1 MLSSG
6 GSRAPPRD
14 RRTAEEFAAA
24 LWRET
29 DRSIAED
36 LRRYGEVR
44 RRRGTTLRELPRRN
58 AAYDGPRFDPRS
70 ETRQEQVLALLAEV
84 GPLTRGQVA
93 ERLGIAG
100 GYAYD
105 ALARLRRAGK
115 VVSEEVGPKETG
127 YLWRLAGP
135 IPTSDP

>member
-1 MLSSG
+1 MPHHG
-6 GSRAPPRD
+6 PPRNH
-14 RRTAEEFAAA
+14 RTAEEFAAA

-44 RRRGTTLRELPRRN
+44 RRRGMTLQGLPPRN
-58 AAYDGPRFDPRS
+58 AAYDGRRFDPRS
-70 ETRQEQVLALLAEV
+70 ETRQERILALLAEV

-105 ALARLRRAGK
+105 ALWRLRRAGK
-115 VVSEEVGPKETG
+115 VVSDDAGPKETG

>member
-1 MLSSG
+1 VTDRGHL
-6 GSRAPPRD
+6 RD
-14 RRTAEEFAAA
+14 DRTAEEFAAA

-36 LRRYGEVR
+36 LRRHGEVR
-44 RRRGTTLRELPRRN
+44 RRHGMTPEELPPRN
-58 AAYDGPRFDPRS
+58 ATYDGRRFDPRS
-70 ETRQEQVLALLAEV
+70 ETRQEQVLALLAEA

-105 ALARLRRAGK
+105 ALSRLRRAGK
-115 VVSEEVGPKETG
+115 VVSDDAGPKETG

>member
-1 MLSSG
+1 VPHHG
-6 GSRAPPRD
+6 PPRD
-14 RRTAEEFAAA
+14 RRTTEEFAAA

-44 RRRGTTLRELPRRN
+44 RRRGTTLKELPRRN
-58 AAYDGPRFDPRS
+58 AAYDDPRS
-70 ETRQEQVLALLAEV
+70 ETRQERILALLAEA

-105 ALARLRRAGK
+105 ALWHLRRAGK
-115 VVSEEVGPKETG
+115 VVSEEAGPKETG
-127 YLWRLAGP
+127 YLWRLA
-135 IPTSDP
+135 DPSS

>member
-1 MLSSG
+1 VPHHG
-6 GSRAPPRD
+6 PPRD

-44 RRRGTTLRELPRRN
+44 RRRGTTLGELPRRN
-58 AAYDGPRFDPRS
+58 AAHDGRRFDPRS
-70 ETRQEQVLALLAEV
+70 ETRQERILALLAEV

-105 ALARLRRAGK
+105 ALWRLRRAGK
-115 VVSEEVGPKETG
+115 VVSDDAGPKETG

>member
-1 MLSSG
+1 VTDRGHL
-6 GSRAPPRD
+6 RD
-14 RRTAEEFAAA
+14 DRTAEEFAAA

-36 LRRYGEVR
+36 LRRHGEVR
-44 RRRGTTLRELPRRN
+44 RRRGMTLAELSPRS
-58 AAYDGPRFDPRS
+58 AAYDGRRFDPRS
-70 ETRQEQVLALLAEV
+70 ETRQERILALLAEA

-105 ALARLRRAGK
+105 ALSRLRRAGK
-115 VVSEEVGPKETG
+115 VVSEEAGPKETG
-127 YLWRLAGP
+127 YLWRLADP
-135 IPTSDP
+135 TPTSGP

>member
-1 MLSSG
+1 MPHHGPS
-6 GSRAPPRD
+6 RD
-14 RRTAEEFAAA
+14 RRTAEEFTAA

-44 RRRGTTLRELPRRN
+44 RRRGTTLGELPRRN
-58 AAYDGPRFDPRS
+58 AAYDGWRS
-70 ETRQEQVLALLAEV
+70 ETRQERILALLAEV

-105 ALARLRRAGK
+105 ALWHLRRAGK

>member
-1 MLSSG
+1 VPHHG
-6 GSRAPPRD
+6 PPRD

-44 RRRGTTLRELPRRN
+44 RRRGTTLKELPRRN
-58 AAYDGPRFDPRS
+58 AAYDGRRS
-70 ETRQEQVLALLAEV
+70 ETRQERILALLAEA

-105 ALARLRRAGK
+105 ALWRLRRAGK
-115 VVSEEVGPKETG
+115 VVSDDAGPKETG

>member
-1 MLSSG
+1 VTDRGHL
-6 GSRAPPRD
+6 RD
-14 RRTAEEFAAA
+14 DRTAEEFAAA

-44 RRRGTTLRELPRRN
+44 RRRGTTRGELPRRN
-58 AAYDGPRFDPRS
+58 AAYDGRRFDPGS
-70 ETRQEQVLALLAEV
+70 ETRQERILALLAEA

-105 ALARLRRAGK
+105 ALSRLRRAGK
-115 VVSEEVGPKETG
+115 VVSEEAGPKETG
-127 YLWRLAGP
+127 YLWRLADP
-135 IPTSDP
+135 TPTSGP

>member
-1 MLSSG
+1 VTDRGHL
-6 GSRAPPRD
+6 RD
-14 RRTAEEFAAA
+14 DRTAEEFAAA

-36 LRRYGEVR
+36 LRRHGEVR
-44 RRRGTTLRELPRRN
+44 RRRGMTPEELPPRN
-58 AAYDGPRFDPRS
+58 AAYDGRRFGPRS
-70 ETRQEQVLALLAEV
+70 ETRTRQEQVLALLAEA

-100 GYAYD
+100 GHAYD
-105 ALARLRRAGK
+105 ALSRLRRAGK

-127 YLWRLAGP
+127 YLWRLADP
-135 IPTSDP
+135 TPTS